1 MELTAPWQKGKPFS
15 YEAGYSSSHHSRATD
30 PQPDTRNPHVYSLE
44 SHPLH
49 TVNQHALPTK
59 DNSTFMPTADIVQ
72 LIVGEARADVQT
84 KTWAA
89 HKSVLT
95 RIPYFQ
101 RCLQHSFREQQE
113 GEIHLPEDN
122 PEVIRHILHY
132 VYSREV
138 IHLTWDPRVS
148 HREAEERDRLYLTVE
163 VYITAD
169 KFGME
174 DLQNEIVDAFIRYHR
189 YRSVCPP
196 SMFMLQDLPKCKL
209 RHFLL
214 RKFAYGVLSQS
225 FRDMVKND
233 SACST
238 TGMDGITGED
248 FHDIMRCISLQ
259 AAKGLSDPGR
269 DAKCK

>member
-1 MELTAPWQKGKPFS
+1 
-15 YEAGYSSSHHSRATD
+15 
-30 PQPDTRNPHVYSLE
+30 
-44 SHPLH
+44 
-49 TVNQHALPTK
+49 
-59 DNSTFMPTADIVQ
+59 MPTADIVQ
-72 LIVGEARADVQT
+72 LIVGEARSDVET

-101 RCLQHSFREQQE
+101 RCLQHDFRERQS
-113 GEIHLPEDN
+113 GEVRLPEDS

-138 IHLTWDPRVS
+138 IQLTWDCKVS
-148 HREAEERDRLYLTVE
+148 HREAEERDRLYIVVE

-174 DLQNEIVDAFIRYHR
+174 DLQNAIVDAFIRYHK
-189 YRSVCPP
+189 YRFVCSPTIV
-196 SMFMLQDLPKCKL
+196 MLHDLPKCKL

-233 SACST
+233 SACSAA
-238 TGMDGITGED
+238 GMDGIRGED
-248 FHDIMRCISLQ
+248 FHDIMRCVSLQ
-259 AAKGLSDPGR
+259 AARGLSDPGKDER
-269 DAKCK
+269 CRWHEHAITPRCERA